1 MLDSA
6 SESAVV
12 IYYRCAACGH
22 VWHVPKS
29 DPDGPPVTVAQGTK
43 QPQK

>member
-6 SESAVV
+6 SEIAVV

-22 VWHVPKS
+22 VWHVPKA
-29 DPDGPPVTVAQGTK
+29 DPNGPPVTVSQGAK
-43 QPQK
+43 QPKA